1 METLL
6 VVDDEKNYL
15 LVLKE
20 LLADEGYEVLTAQSG
35 ADALAILNET
45 ELDLVVTDMKMPGM
59 SGLELLEKL
68 KQKDPQLPVVMMTAF
83 GTVEKAVEAM
93 KKGAFDYIS
102 KPFDNESLKKTV
114 ATALNMWRVIK
125 ENRFLS
131 QELKAK
137 FGPSDL
143 IGNSLAIRQVRELI
157 QKVAATKATVLVTG
171 ESGTGKELVARAIH
185 AQSPR
190 RDKPLISV
198 NCSALAETLLE
209 SELFGHER
217 GSFTGATSQRKGR
230 FEIAD
235 GGTLF
240 LDEVGEMAPSVQVTL
255 LRVLQNRE
263 FERVGGNKTIKVD
276 VRLIAASNRDL
287 KEEIPRGTFREDL
300 YYRLNVVHI
309 EVPPLRDRRDDLPL
323 LIRYFLER
331 FSKELNKE
339 TPTLSSEAM
348 TVIRDYSWPGNI
360 RELENM
366 LERAVILASS
376 SLIHA
381 EDLPIHPKG
390 RTSQDWSADEVI
402 PPGLKLNEV
411 LEMVEKKMILNAL
424 AKTGHV
430 QSHAAELLGIEKNL
444 FKYKMRKYGLV
455 ILRLSRRRSMV
466 AFGLK
471 KGAVKKIL
479 PK

>member
-20 LLADEGYEVLTAQSG
+20 LLAEEGYEVLTAESG
-35 ADALAILNET
+35 NKALEILEST
-45 ELDLVVTDMKMPGM
+45 EPDLVITDMKMPGM
-59 SGLELLEKL
+59 SGLDLLEKI

-102 KPFDNESLKKTV
+102 ISKPFDNEILKETV
-114 ATALNMWRVIK
+114 SQALNVWRVIK

-143 IGNSLAIRQVRELI
+143 IGNSPPIRQVRELI
-157 QKVAATKATVLVTG
+157 QKVAVTKATVLVTG

-185 AQSPR
+185 AHSPR

-240 LDEVGEMAPSVQVTL
+240 LDEVGEMSPSVQVTL
-255 LRVLQNRE
+255 LRVLQNKE

-276 VRLIAASNRDL
+276 VRVIAASNRDL
-287 KEEIPRGTFREDL
+287 KEGVAQGAFREDL
-300 YYRLNVVHI
+300 YYRLDVVHI
-309 EVPPLRDRRDDLPL
+309 VVPPLRDRREDLPL

-339 TPTLSSEAM
+339 IPTLSPEAM
-348 TVIRDYSWPGNI
+348 KVIRDYHWPGNI

-366 LERAVILASS
+366 LERGVILSS
-376 SLIHA
+376 GSLIRA
-381 EDLPIHPKG
+381 EDLPIGPKPG
-390 RTSQDWSADEVI
+390 IQTDWSADQII
-402 PPGLKLNEV
+402 PSGLKLNEV
-411 LEMVEKKMILNAL
+411 LEMVEKKMILDAL
-424 AKTGHV
+424 AKANHV
-430 QSHAAELLGIEKNL
+430 QSHAADLLGIARNL
-444 FKYKMRKYGLV
+444 LFYK
-455 ILRLSRRRSMV
+455 I
-466 AFGLK
+466 K
-471 KGAVKKIL
+471 KFNL
-479 PK
+479 E

>member
-20 LLADEGYEVLTAQSG
+20 LLVEEGYEVLTAQSATG
-35 ADALAILNET
+35 ALELLADT
-45 ELDLVVTDMKMPGM
+45 DPDLVLTDMKMPGM
-59 SGLELLEKL
+59 SGLELLKRI
-68 KQKDPQLPVVMMTAF
+68 KHKDPQLPVIMMTAF

-93 KKGAFDYIS
+93 RKGAYDYIT
-102 KPFDNESLKKTV
+102 KPFDNEILKKTISS
-114 ATALNMWRVIK
+114 ALTLWRVIK

-131 QELKAK
+131 EELKAK

-143 IGNSLAIRQVRELI
+143 IGKSRAISQVRELI
-157 QKVAATKATVLVTG
+157 EKVAGTKATVLVTG

-185 AQSPR
+185 AHSPR

-217 GSFTGATSQRKGR
+217 GAFTGATSQRKGR

-240 LDEVGEMAPSVQVTL
+240 LDEVGEMSPAVQVTL

-263 FERVGGNKTIKVD
+263 FERVGGNKTVKVD
-276 VRLIAASNRDL
+276 VRVIAASNRDL
-287 KEEIPRGTFREDL
+287 KDEVARGTFREDL

-309 EVPPLRDRRDDLPL
+309 EVPPLRERREDLPL
-323 LIRYFLER
+323 LVRHFLEK
-331 FSKELNKE
+331 FAKELNKE
-339 TPTLSSEAM
+339 TLSLSPEAM
-348 TVIRDYSWPGNI
+348 AVLKEYSWPGNI

-366 LERAVILASS
+366 LERTVILSS
-376 SLIHA
+376 GSLIQID
-381 EDLPIHPKG
+381 DLPIHPKPAG
-390 RTSQDWSADEVI
+390 RRDWSLDQVI

-411 LEMVEKKMILNAL
+411 LEIVEKKMITDAL
-424 AKTGHV
+424 EKTGHV
-430 QSHAAELLGIEKNL
+430 QAHAADLLGIARNL
-444 FKYKMRKYGLV
+444 LFYK
-455 ILRLSRRRSMV
+455 I
-466 AFGLK
+466 K
-471 KGAVKKIL
+471 KFNL
-479 PK
+479 D

>member
-1 METLL
+1 
-6 VVDDEKNYL
+6 
-15 LVLKE
+15 
-20 LLADEGYEVLTAQSG
+20 
-35 ADALAILNET
+35 
-45 ELDLVVTDMKMPGM
+45 
-59 SGLELLEKL
+59 
-68 KQKDPQLPVVMMTAF
+68 
-83 GTVEKAVEAM
+83 
-93 KKGAFDYIS
+93 
-102 KPFDNESLKKTV
+102 V
-114 ATALNMWRVIK
+114 AKALNMWRVIK

-143 IGNSLAIRQVRELI
+143 IGHSPAIQQVRELI
-157 QKVAATKATVLVTG
+157 QKVAVTKATVLVTG

-217 GSFTGATSQRKGR
+217 GAFTGATSQRKGR
-230 FEIAD
+230 FETAD

-240 LDEVGEMAPSVQVTL
+240 LDEVGEMAPGVQVTL

-309 EVPPLRDRRDDLPL
+309 EVPPLRDRREDLPL

-339 TPTLSSEAM
+339 TPTLSPGAM
-348 TVIRDYSWPGNI
+348 EVVMDYPWPGNI

-366 LERAVILASS
+366 LERAVILDSG
-376 SLIHA
+376 SLIQA

-390 RTSQDWSADEVI
+390 RTNEEWSADQVI

-411 LEMVEKKMILNAL
+411 LEMVEKRMILNAL

-430 QSHAAELLGIEKNL
+430 QSHAADLLGIARNL
-444 FKYKMRKYGLV
+444 LFYK
-455 ILRLSRRRSMV
+455 I
-466 AFGLK
+466 K
-471 KGAVKKIL
+471 KFNL
-479 PK
+479 DQ

>member
-1 METLL
+1 
-6 VVDDEKNYL
+6 
-15 LVLKE
+15 
-20 LLADEGYEVLTAQSG
+20 
-35 ADALAILNET
+35 
-45 ELDLVVTDMKMPGM
+45 
-59 SGLELLEKL
+59 
-68 KQKDPQLPVVMMTAF
+68 
-83 GTVEKAVEAM
+83 
-93 KKGAFDYIS
+93 
-102 KPFDNESLKKTV
+102 
-114 ATALNMWRVIK
+114 
-125 ENRFLS
+125 
-131 QELKAK
+131 
-137 FGPSDL
+137 
-143 IGNSLAIRQVRELI
+143 
-157 QKVAATKATVLVTG
+157 
-171 ESGTGKELVARAIH
+171 
-185 AQSPR
+185 
-190 RDKPLISV
+190 
-198 NCSALAETLLE
+198 LAETLLE

-323 LIRYFLER
+323 LTRYFLER

-339 TPTLSSEAM
+339 TPTLSLEAM
-348 TVIRDYSWPGNI
+348 AVIMDYSWPGNI

-366 LERAVILASS
+366 LERAVILASG
-376 SLIHA
+376 SLIQV
-381 EDLPIHPKG
+381 EDLPIHPQG
-390 RTSQDWSADEVI
+390 QTSQDWSAEQVI

-430 QSHAAELLGIEKNL
+430 QSHAADLLGIARNL
-444 FKYKMRKYGLV
+444 LFYK
-455 ILRLSRRRSMV
+455 I
-466 AFGLK
+466 K
-471 KGAVKKIL
+471 KFNL
-479 PK
+479 DQ